1 MDRLEWP
8 EPDDS
13 PSPLAHAPEAPA
25 DAHAAHDADDAPAVS
40 PGPEAPSRIRRRLVR
55 IVGAP
60 PEPGVT
66 RPPAEVALRA
76 LPIAGVSRRRMTWVL
91 GVVISLWIV
100 AVFARQVGEAS
111 AASARADQVRAD
123 NAVLAATVTALQ
135 HERDVVQERSFV
147 EFQARAF
154 GLGNARDQPFTLA
167 PDAPPLPANAPGSAA
182 LQLVPTPAPQTP
194 LDSWLALLFG
204 PAREGR

>member
-1 MDRLEWP
+1 MDRAELP

-13 PSPLAHAPEAPA
+13 ASPRAHAPEAPA
-25 DAHAAHDADDAPAVS
+25 EAPVAPDPDAAAAVS
-40 PGPEAPSRIRRRLVR
+40 RDPVAPSQLRRTLVR

-60 PEPGVT
+60 PAPET
-66 RPPAEVALRA
+66 SRPPTEVALRA
-76 LPIAGVSRRRMTWVL
+76 LPVAGVSRRRMAWIL
-91 GVVISLWIV
+91 GMVISLWIV

-111 AASARADQVRAD
+111 AAAARADQVRAD
-123 NAVLAATVTALQ
+123 NAALAATVTALQ

-154 GLGNARDQPFTLA
+154 GLGNARDQRFTLA
-167 PDAPPLPANAPGSAA
+167 PNAPPLPSNAPGSASVR
-182 LQLVPTPAPQTP
+182 LTPTPTPQTP

-204 PAREGR
+204 PSRQGQ